1 MRRVLLAVLI
11 VTCVLLP
18 VAAAAATLENDDL
31 REYRYVLVAPGGYP
45 VSSGIIYSQSKL
57 YGICQSGCWIRL
69 LETEQTIT
77 VKPND
82 YIIID
87 HGIMT
92 HTQF

>member
-1 MRRVLLAVLI
+1 MRWVLLAVLI

-18 VAAAAATLENDDL
+18 VAAAAATLENEDL
-31 REYRYVLVAPGGYP
+31 GEYRYVLVAPGGYP
-45 VSSGIIYSQSKL
+45 VSNGVIYGQSKL
-57 YGICQSGCWIRL
+57 YGICKSGCWIRL

-87 HGIMT
+87 NGVMT
-92 HTQF
+92 HIKF